1 MKKNDLKEK
10 TNDELIAEK
19 EKTQNEIKDL
29 RFKRVSGVIENP
41 LKLRTLRRMVARINT
56 ILHLREIDKLKKE
69 LMEN

>member
-1 MKKNDLKEK
+1 MKKNNLKEK
-10 TNDELIAEK
+10 TNEELIAEK
-19 EKTQNEIKDL
+19 EKTINELKDL

-41 LKLRTLRRMVARINT
+41 LKLRTLKRMIARINT

>member
-1 MKKNDLKEK
+1 MKKNNLKEK
-10 TNDELIAEK
+10 TNEELIAEK
-19 EKTQNEIKDL
+19 EKTINELKDL

-41 LKLRTLRRMVARINT
+41 LKLRTLRRMIARINT